1 MKIIEDFSRRSAD
14 YRRQLGH
21 GTGRALRG
29 KITQKRAARFVSP
42 AVCLIS
48 HGFHGLKDST
58 RIPLRLR
65 LRIPLIIRIPQ
76 MSVGKVLVQVEG
88 RKAVKSNPRNPSAQ
102 SASVELDSAIIC
114 ASARDN
120 PYNP

>member
-65 LRIPLIIRIPQ
+65 LRISQIIRIPL
-76 MSVGKVLVQVEG
+76 MSARNAMVPVGKSE
-88 RKAVKSNPRNPSAQ
+88 AVKSNPRNPSAQ
-102 SASVELDSAIIC
+102 SASVESG
-114 ASARDN
+114 ARLRFLR
-120 PYNP
+120 